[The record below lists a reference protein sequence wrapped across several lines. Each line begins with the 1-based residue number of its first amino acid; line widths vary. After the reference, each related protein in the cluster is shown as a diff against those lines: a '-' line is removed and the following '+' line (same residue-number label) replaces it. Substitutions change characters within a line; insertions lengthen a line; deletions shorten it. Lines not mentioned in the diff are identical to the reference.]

1 MRLGIPLGTGKLI
14 LQISPGIALV
24 PGLGAHQMHV
34 LGHVLALAFL
44 DYIQGRVYLDD
55 AFLPSGLALCAG

>member
-1 MRLGIPLGTGKLI
+1 MLLGIPLGTGKLI
-14 LQISPGIALV
+14 LQISPGIALA

-34 LGHVLALAFL
+34 LGHVLARAFP

-55 AFLPSGLALCAG
+55 AVTPSAC